1 MTLRYQSLVFGDLL
15 QSVQTRHGEQNHGRG
30 VVTWNCAV
38 VLSLA
43 QDTQPSLSE
52 APGQGSCLLVRGGA
66 CGVSQAELFPF
77 SFSVFFSELGDA

>member
-1 MTLRYQSLVFGDLL
+1 MAG
-15 QSVQTRHGEQNHGRG
+15 G

-66 CGVSQAELFPF
+66 SGVFSSRAF
-77 SFSVFFSELGDA
+77 SFFLLCVFF